1 MPPNGGATWHPR
13 SPAGARHA
21 GREGRRWLVLRRAA
35 TPIEVMQEPEALRLI
50 RRLSWAAPERVA
62 ILAGILAYVRESED
76 QRIARAIGRESF
88 DEDKALMSEARFRR
102 LLQAS
107 GEELMEPLRRLVRLT
122 KGKANVRDLS
132 SSVLYW
138 GDKVRKHWIFEYYG
152 VSDSLRSSGTYRTQ
166 PPFLPK
172 PDRQEP
178 VPWPTFFS
186 STC

>member
-1 MPPNGGATWHPR
+1 MTDTERRNGAAIAAEWWRDLASEEP
-13 SPAGARHA
+13 
-21 GREGRRWLVLRRAA
+21 GRRATRGTRRAALARLRRAA

-122 KGKANVRDLS
+122 KGKANVGDLS
-132 SSVLYW
+132 FSVLYW
-138 GDKVRKHWIFEYYG
+138 GDKVRKRWIFEYYG
-152 VSDSLRSSGTYRTQ
+152 VSDSLRSSGHVS
-166 PPFLPK
+166 
-172 PDRQEP
+172 DANP
-178 VPWPTFFS
+178 VS
-186 STC
+186 SET